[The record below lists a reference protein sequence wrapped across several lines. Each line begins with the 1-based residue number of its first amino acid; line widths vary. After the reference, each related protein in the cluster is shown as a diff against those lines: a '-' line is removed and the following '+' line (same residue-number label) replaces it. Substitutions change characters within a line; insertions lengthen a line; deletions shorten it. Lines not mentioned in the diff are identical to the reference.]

1 MHFNR
6 FYPSLFS
13 LILLVGC
20 AGTGGEAV
28 IEKRAGIEKRIIST
42 APSFAETIYF
52 LGLEDDV
59 VAVSE
64 FCYFPEKFKSL
75 PKIGGL
81 YDPNLELMLSLKPD
95 YIIALPSLSS
105 AINEVDYL
113 KDKMI
118 VLQNETTLDILNGI
132 DSLGHLFG
140 REAEA
145 DSIVAELK
153 NVLLPSF
160 AGDTLSV
167 MLVVS
172 RKPGSLEDIYIA
184 GGETYLSEFLN
195 ASGFRNI
202 FNNTPTHYM
211 RINLEVL
218 LQKQPDVII
227 ETEMVEA
234 DTAFWQIKYEQ
245 WDALPTL
252 KAFKNRKIYRLKAS
266 YTHIPGIRVFALKKY
281 FDEIYQD
288 SRK

>member
-1 MHFNR
+1 MLFNR
-6 FYPSLFS
+6 FYPGLFS
-13 LILLVGC
+13 LLLLISC
-20 AGTGGEAV
+20 AGTGEEAV
-28 IEKRAGIEKRIIST
+28 IKKRAGVEKRIIST
-42 APSFAETIYF
+42 APSFAETLYF

-81 YDPNLELMLSLKPD
+81 YDPNLELMLSLVPD

-113 KDKMI
+113 RDKVV
-118 VLQNETTLDILNGI
+118 VLQNETTLDIMNGI
-132 DSLGHLFG
+132 DSLGTLFG
-140 REAEA
+140 REAQAE
-145 DSIVAELK
+145 SIVAELN
-153 NVLLPSF
+153 NVLFPSL

-195 ASGFRNI
+195 ASGFRNV

-227 ETEMVEA
+227 ETQMVDE
-234 DTAFWQIKYEQ
+234 DTAYWQINDKPWEP
-245 WDALPTL
+245 LSTL
-252 KAFKNRKIYRLKAS
+252 KAFKNRKIYSLKTS